1 MSTDLRLAPETPLP
15 APAPA
20 PAPTSIEDARRLP
33 IATKGPVS
41 PERQAI
47 PEAAA
52 APVSARG
59 TIMVGLAI
67 VVTTFFG
74 AGVWASTAPLAS
86 AVTAPGTV
94 VYAGKRRSVQH
105 LEGGIV
111 KTPHVREG
119 QEVKAGDLLL
129 TLDPT
134 QSDAMLARIR
144 NQLDLS
150 LALQARLRSE
160 QLGKESIAFAPD
172 LLARRGEET
181 VAQALDGQE
190 LEFDERR
197 KTILGTVDLLNQKVG
212 QLDRTIEGLRAQQL
226 SKERQVN
233 LIREELGS
241 LEGLLRKG
249 LTNRSRILELQRGAA
264 QLDGDI
270 GDITSQIGRAEQQI
284 SESRMQTIQ
293 VRQQFREDVVAEL
306 RAAESSGADL
316 QQQYLVAKDV
326 QGRMEIRAPQS
337 GTVQNLVATTVG
349 GVVGAGQLLME
360 IAPKNGE
367 FLVEAQVSPLDID
380 NVSIGQAAEV
390 RFSALDLRT
399 TPVVMGKVVSRSGDQ
414 IESANRAPYFRVQ
427 VETPP
432 EEMNKLS
439 GRQLQAGMP
448 AEILIQTRER
458 TLIDYLTK
466 PLTDQLARGMNEP

>member
-1 MSTDLRLAPETPLP
+1 MSTDLSLGALTPGPVDL
-15 APAPA
+15 
-20 PAPTSIEDARRLP
+20 ARRLP
-33 IATKGPVS
+33 VATKGRAPQG
-41 PERQAI
+41 R
-47 PEAAA
+47 EALSDAVT

-59 TIMVGLAI
+59 TILAGLAI
-67 VVTTFFG
+67 VATTFFG
-74 AGVWASTAPLAS
+74 AGVWATTAPLAS

-111 KTPHVREG
+111 RTPHVLEG
-119 QEVKAGDLLL
+119 QEVKEGDLLL

-134 QSDAMLARIR
+134 QSDATLARIR
-144 NQLDLS
+144 NQLDVQ
-150 LALQARLRSE
+150 LATEARLTAE
-160 QLGKESIAFAPD
+160 QRGLETIAFPKD
-172 LLARRGEET
+172 LLDRRGEEA
-181 VAQALDGQE
+181 VDKAMSGQTQ
-190 LEFDERR
+190 EFDERR
-197 KTILGTVDLLNQKVG
+197 KTILGTVDLLDRKVG
-212 QLDRTIEGLRAQQL
+212 QLERTIEGLKAQQD
-226 SKERQVN
+226 SKERQVQ

-241 LEGLLRKG
+241 LQGLLRKG
-249 LTNRSRILELQRGAA
+249 LTNKSRVLELQRGAA

-270 GDITSQIGRAEQQI
+270 GDIVSQIGRAEQQI
-284 SESRMQTIQ
+284 SEARMQTLQ
-293 VRQQFREDVVAEL
+293 VRQQFREDVVAQL
-306 RAAESSGADL
+306 RTAESKGADL

-326 QGRMEIRAPQS
+326 QGRMDIRAPQS

-349 GVVGAGQLLME
+349 GVIGAGQLLME
-360 IAPKNGE
+360 IAPKSGA

-399 TPVVMGKVVSRSGDQ
+399 TPVVMGRVVSRSGDQ
-414 IESANRAPYFRVQ
+414 IESPNRAPYFRVQ

-432 EEMNKLS
+432 EEMNKLG

-458 TLIDYLTK
+458 TLMNYLTK